1 VRLQGV
7 QFADDGRGNVAREEA
22 DMDQDRVEMLR
33 RRQQLVSDALAG
45 RLNRRQMLQ
54 RGAALGIG
62 AAGLSSLLGD
72 ARRAAAQTPAPSGNL
87 LSWAPAGQRWELPQ
101 KAVYPLFQQK
111 FPDIAIEWVAEP
123 IADFIPRT
131 VIEMSAKSDKY
142 DIIHDDYN
150 VVPQLIALGSLEPL
164 DAYLDAD
171 PDYKADIL
179 ADVPEN
185 VMDLYRDKPA
195 AEGGTLYGLP
205 PDSNCQLQYYRS
217 DVLQQAGIDKPA
229 DTWDDAIEIAKTL
242 AESGTKQTGTTLKRG
257 LFAGGVF
264 ITILRSYGGDWFDKM
279 EAGFFNPGLNTEAG
293 NSAMQVLLA
302 LQPYLEESSLNASD
316 DESNP
321 AMANGTWTYA
331 PVQWGGTTMNDPE
344 FTEFADVWATTKV
357 PKGNVEGGDHRPHM
371 GGLGM
376 VIPAYSKNKDAAWEF
391 VKFCNS
397 GDKQD
402 PAIGK
407 AWVEGTG
414 QPARASLL
422 KEYAPIRAHF
432 PALQESLPT
441 AMRYPNL
448 PESNALYEAVGNEVA
463 AVMTGEKDG
472 EAALKDMDAAVHQI
486 MQDAGY
492 YN

>member
-1 VRLQGV
+1 MHQ
-7 QFADDGRGNVAREEA
+7 E
-22 DMDQDRVEMLR
+22 RVKLLR
-33 RRQQLVSDALAG
+33 RRQQLVGDALAG

-54 RGAALGIG
+54 RGAALGLS
-62 AAGLSSLLGD
+62 AAALSGLLGD
-72 ARRAAAQTPAPSGNL
+72 ARRAAAQTPSGHL
-87 LSWAPAGQRWELPQ
+87 VSWAPSGQRWELPQ
-101 KAVYPLFQQK
+101 KAVYPLFQEK
-111 FPDIAIEWVAEP
+111 FPDITIEWVAEP
-123 IADFIPRT
+123 IADYIGRT
-131 VIEMSAKSDKY
+131 VIEMSAKSDKF
-142 DIIHDDYN
+142 DILHDDYN

-164 DAYLDAD
+164 QPYLEAD
-171 PDYKADIL
+171 KEYMDDIL

-195 AEGGTLYGLP
+195 ADGGVLYGLP
-205 PDSNCQLQYYRS
+205 PDSNCQLQYYRV

-229 DTWDDAIEIAKTL
+229 ETWDDAIEIAKTL
-242 AESGTKQTGTTLKRG
+242 AESGTKQTGTTLRRG

-279 EAGFFNPGLNTEAG
+279 EPGAFNPTLNTDAG
-293 NSAMQVLLA
+293 NSALQVLLA
-302 LQPYLEESSLNASD
+302 LKPYLEDSALNASD

-331 PVQWGGTTMNDPE
+331 PVQWGGTTMNDPN
-344 FTEFADVWATTKV
+344 FTEFYEVWETTRV
-357 PKGNVEGGDHRPHM
+357 PKGTVEGGDHRPHM

-376 VIPAYSKNKDAAWEF
+376 LVPAYSHNKDAAWEF
-391 VKFCNS
+391 VKFCCS

-422 KEYAPIRAHF
+422 KEYAPLRAHF

-441 AMRYPNL
+441 AMRYPAI

-463 AVMTGEKDG
+463 AVMTGEKDA
-472 EAALKDMDAAVHQI
+472 EAALADMDAAVKQI

-492 YN
+492 YG

>member
-1 VRLQGV
+1 
-7 QFADDGRGNVAREEA
+7 
-22 DMDQDRVEMLR
+22 
-33 RRQQLVSDALAG
+33 
-45 RLNRRQMLQ
+45 
-54 RGAALGIG
+54 
-62 AAGLSSLLGD
+62 
-72 ARRAAAQTPAPSGNL
+72 
-87 LSWAPAGQRWELPQ
+87 
-101 KAVYPLFQQK
+101 
-111 FPDIAIEWVAEP
+111 
-123 IADFIPRT
+123 
-131 VIEMSAKSDKY
+131 MSAKSDKF
-142 DIIHDDYN
+142 DILHNDYN

-164 DAYLDAD
+164 QPYLEADQAYMD
-171 PDYKADIL
+171 DIL

-195 AEGGTLYGLP
+195 ADGGILYGLP
-205 PDSNCQLQYYRS
+205 PDSNCQLQYYRV
-217 DVLQQAGIDKPA
+217 DILEQAGIDKPA
-229 DTWDDAIEIAKTL
+229 ETWDDAIEIAKTL
-242 AESGTKQTGTTLKRG
+242 AESGAKQTGTTLKRG

-279 EAGFFNPGLNTEAG
+279 EPGAYNPGLNTEAG
-293 NSAMQVLLA
+293 NSALQVLLA

-331 PVQWGGTTMNDPE
+331 PVQWGGTTMNDPN
-344 FTEFADVWATTKV
+344 FTEFYEVWLTTRV

-376 VIPAYSKNKDAAWEF
+376 LVPAYSKNKDAAWEF
-391 VKFCNS
+391 VKFCCS

-422 KEYAPIRAHF
+422 KEYAPLRAHF
-432 PALQESLPT
+432 PAIQESLPT
-441 AMRYPNL
+441 AMRYPEI
-448 PESNALYEAVGNEVA
+448 PESNALYEAIGNEVA
-463 AVMTGEKDG
+463 AVMTGEKDA
-472 EAALKDMDAAVHQI
+472 EAALADMDAAAKQI

-492 YN
+492 YD